1 MERLIRQVKNI
12 SEERHI
18 PYPNV
23 LIYIMKCE
31 VVKGILSCEGR
42 TSLLKEPKLKDG
54 ILNPKEDNK
63 LSVYVEDITNEE
75 IVSAIQAE
83 MLKTDILFEG
93 YKTLRDRIEIVLSL
107 DKAREA
113 FVIEKHKVEEGT
125 IYPDVHL
132 IEDLL
137 KPNKPIEI
145 SLYQPEERVCN
156 LIFPI
161 LEKLELMNDMEVYY
175 EIDDI
180 LSNEPLD
187 GLKLFKT
194 FEREVEKRGISLDK
208 LSDRVSKFSKYEGNT
223 FLRKKWKAYL
233 RVNRLGKKEWKLVQK
248 ETLAFIE
255 PLVTA
260 MKNNSVF
267 IDSWLPELGRYL
279 G

>member
-12 SEERHI
+12 SEDRHV

-23 LIYIMKCE
+23 LTYIMKCE
-31 VVKGILSCEGR
+31 IVRGILSCDGR
-42 TSLLKEPKLKDG
+42 ASLLKEPKLKDG
-54 ILNPKEDNK
+54 ILNPKEDNR
-63 LSVYVEDITNEE
+63 VTVFVEDITNEE
-75 IVSAIQAE
+75 IVSAIQNE
-83 MLKTDILFEG
+83 ILKTEILFEG
-93 YKTLRDRIEIVLSL
+93 YKSLRDRIEIILSL
-107 DKAREA
+107 DKAKEV
-113 FVIEKHKVEEGT
+113 FVIEKRKVEEGT
-125 IYPDVHL
+125 IYPDVHE
-132 IEDLL
+132 IENLL
-137 KPNKPIEI
+137 NPNKPIEI

-175 EIDDI
+175 ELDDL

-233 RVNRLGKKEWKLVQK
+233 RVNRLDKKEWKSVQK
-248 ETLAFIE
+248 EIHAFIE
-255 PLVTA
+255 PLVNA
-260 MKNNSVF
+260 MENNSVF